1 MTGEFNQ
8 IIVMCDILNGQ
19 AGAALAMSIMDP
31 VQTGARSLLL
41 ISFLLLFLQGWV
53 DIFFLAPKIWP
64 EIPL

>member
-53 DIFFLAPKIWP
+53 DIFF
-64 EIPL
+64 